1 MGGTVEDTMVLLA
14 SLVVAVLVAQTIL
27 LLVFVIAFR
36 NWLKRTGTILE
47 QVTRNV
53 EPVLLASRELL
64 MEGRE
69 KIASVT
75 ANLTEIS
82 QIARDQV
89 VRLDGLVKD
98 TTERAHMQVVRLDHL
113 VGDTMN
119 RVEETTE
126 AIQQGVLG
134 PVREVAAVMAGVRTG
149 LEFLFHRNR
158 KTVERATHDEE
169 LFI

>member
-1 MGGTVEDTMVLLA
+1 
-14 SLVVAVLVAQTIL
+14 
-27 LLVFVIAFR
+27 
-36 NWLKRTGTILE
+36 
-47 QVTRNV
+47 
-53 EPVLLASRELL
+53 
-64 MEGRE
+64 
-69 KIASVT
+69 VT
-75 ANLTEIS
+75 ANLAEIS